1 MVAALGKFTDC
12 VSSLLLRLA
21 PVVVVVSLEADGVGN
36 DAGDDAEARKK
47 RRAKKTKLVMRQEE
61 DKTNKNNLN

>member
-1 MVAALGKFTDC
+1 MAAAVAALGKFTDC

-36 DAGDDAEARKK
+36 DAGNDAEARKREERK
-47 RRAKKTKLVMRQEE
+47 NKISYASRRR
-61 DKTNKNNLN
+61 

>member
-1 MVAALGKFTDC
+1 MAAAVAALGKFTDC

-36 DAGDDAEARKK
+36 DAGDDAEARWK
-47 RRAKKTKLVMRQEE
+47 RREKKQ
-61 DKTNKNNLN
+61 N